1 MQLPC
6 TCQGLATQPSDNK
19 STVYPVSVSHLGFFL
34 KLHKQVLISCDGLSN
49 IIYNFFSEWNSLYNF
64 SCKMVI
70 FLQQGSR
77 EIKNRFKPEE
87 LVFTVDDVICS
98 AVGQAIEKYEKAVSF
113 LIKIIKAPL
122 TTNKDYIF
130 SSAKT

>member
-1 MQLPC
+1 
-6 TCQGLATQPSDNK
+6 
-19 STVYPVSVSHLGFFL
+19 
-34 KLHKQVLISCDGLSN
+34 
-49 IIYNFFSEWNSLYNF
+49 
-64 SCKMVI
+64 MVI

-98 AVGQAIEKYEKAVSF
+98 AVGRAIEKYEKAVSF
-113 LIKIIKAPL
+113 LIKIIKSPL
-122 TTNKDYIF
+122 TTNKDYIL